1 MPSAGGN
8 GDPASSV
15 MPPLVNSGSV
25 TDLRAPQVAPPV
37 AAPEVAPAQQ
47 RPAAVAGLRAVPG
60 DGSAAIEDVG
70 ALQAGALAA
79 LASSVTL
86 LLLRLR
92 VGRAGRARLRGA
104 HRR

>member
-1 MPSAGGN
+1 MPSAGN
-8 GDPASSV
+8 EEPATSV
-15 MPPLVNSGSV
+15 LPPLVNSGAV

-37 AAPEVAPAQQ
+37 AAPEVAPAQ
-47 RPAAVAGLRAVPG
+47 REPAPVAGLRAVPG
-60 DGSAAIEDVG
+60 DGAAAIEDVG

-79 LASSVTL
+79 LASSVAL

-92 VGRAGRARLRGA
+92 AGRARPPRGA